1 MNPLGK
7 TTIID
12 HRITKSEAKAN
23 PPDVI
28 LGRRA
33 YVRHGV
39 LKKLDINTRYTLDI
53 FNEAACGKC
62 ENRPNRP
69 NDLCDPCPNYHGTYK
84 FHRDVTL
91 RGTKTRYHALPMA
104 DLGHIRH
111 EIRNHPSYDRL
122 NIQKILRVHDMSAP
136 LKFMGKLFGENAVDS
151 NGFPRANQEK
161 IVAEWLKHKIGT
173 IKAPPRT
180 GKTVSACYL
189 ACELGVKTVVMAHQY
204 KILKQFYDTFMG
216 NPEKGRA
223 AMTNAPDL
231 EKKNGAGTSVFLVT
245 NIKQLLKFG
254 DDPRNWPDVLLINYQ
269 KFPHKMGR
277 VQQFLNNNYSFKIVD
292 EQHQGAANAYAK
304 VLFAMTMPYSL
315 GLSATPR
322 RKDELDRKSLFTIGP
337 VVAESQT
344 ISIPPIVE
352 TKLVNTMP
360 ETQYKH
366 WAFACRWSRNSADRN
381 HEILEEVFKDLGD
394 GHDAIIVPVGSHAQ
408 QKALL
413 DAINDRAKRWR
424 KKDPDAWGFLPYPLA
439 IELKGKSN
447 QDAVIDRVDD
457 GRPCVL
463 VAIQSMIKQAIDME
477 MPSMI
482 YLLEPLSATKAVGAP
497 MFEQLSFRVATPSKR
512 KPMEPHV
519 KIWIDQL
526 GSFRGALTGL
536 WWNEILPGSK
546 KDATPEGPKYRLG
559 ANTYAIMSGMKST
572 PGKGGKGFA
581 KPNRAPSGGRWG

>member
-1 MNPLGK
+1 MGK
-7 TTIID
+7 TVIVD
-12 HRITKSEAKAN
+12 HRITKAEARAN

-28 LGRRA
+28 LGQRV

-53 FNEAACGKC
+53 FAEAACGKC
-62 ENRPNRP
+62 DNRPNRP

-84 FHRDVTL
+84 FHRDLRL
-91 RGTKTRYHALPMA
+91 RGTNTKYHALPMP
-104 DLGHIRH
+104 DLGHIRS
-111 EIRNHPSYDRL
+111 EIRNLPNYEDL
-122 NIQKILRVHDMSAP
+122 NIQKILNIHKMHSP

-180 GKTVSACYL
+180 GKTVSAAYL
-189 ACELGVKTVVMAHQY
+189 TCTLGVKTVVMAHQY

-216 NPEKGRA
+216 NPAKGRA
-223 AMTNAPDL
+223 PMSDAPTH
-231 EKKNGAGTSVFLVT
+231 EKKNGLGTSIFLVK

-254 DDPRNWPDVLLINYQ
+254 DNPDDWPDVLLINYQ
-269 KFPHKMGR
+269 KFPHKMAR
-277 VQQFLNNNYSFKIVD
+277 VQQFLNNNYSFKIID

-322 RKDELDRKSLFTIGP
+322 RKDELDRKSMFTIGP

-352 TKLVNTMP
+352 TKLVNTTP
-360 ETQYKH
+360 DTQYKH

-381 HEILEEVFKDLGD
+381 HEVLQEVFKDLAE
-394 GHDAIIVPVGSHAQ
+394 GHDVIIVPVGSHVQ
-408 QKALL
+408 QVYLVN
-413 DAINDRAKRWR
+413 AINERAKRWR
-424 KKDPDAWGFLPYPLA
+424 KADPKAWGFLPYPLA
-439 IELKGKSN
+439 IELQAKSN

-477 MPSMI
+477 RPSMV
-482 YLLEPLSATKAVGAP
+482 YLMEPFSATKAVGSP

-512 KPMEPHV
+512 KPMEPV
-519 KIWIDQL
+519 IKVWIDQI

-536 WWNEILPGSK
+536 WWNEIFPGSR

-559 ANTYAIMSGMKST
+559 PNTYAIMSGLRSK
-572 PGKGGKGFA
+572 PAGKGGKGFST
-581 KPNRAPSGGRWG
+581 KKHNAPSGGKWA